1 MDFNKFQQD
10 GAQFQ
15 AKAVLAEIQ
24 GLIDEDVA
32 NTLQISRWENCREQ
46 GYVISQRLNK
56 VGVAQLNI
64 AWFEHRNS
72 DQICAVRWLQN
83 TINMPTIDSAEFGD
97 VYKDKFDVSFESGWR
112 EYSKMSEWIIDQFK
126 EYMEANNV

>member
-10 GAQFQ
+10 GARFQ

-56 VGVAQLNI
+56 FGVSQLNI
-64 AWFEHRNS
+64 AWFENRKS
-72 DQICAVRWLQN
+72 DHICAVRWLQN
-83 TINMPTIDSAEFGD
+83 TINSPTIDSAEFGD
-97 VYKDKFDVSFESGWR
+97 VYKTKWCGWR
-112 EYSKMSEWIIDQFK
+112 EYSKMSEWIIAQFK
-126 EYMEANNV
+126 EYMETNNV